1 MSQTWTTS
9 GQEKREVARR
19 SSRVQVAGIAYG
31 TASRSASARRTASPD
46 HAATARLLEELENTV
61 DVDELELPL
70 LQEGDAPPF
79 LEDGP
84 LLGETARL
92 AGR

>member
-1 MSQTWTTS
+1 MAAPRLYTQPPP
-9 GQEKREVARR
+9 GRARR
-19 SSRVQVAGIAYG
+19 
-31 TASRSASARRTASPD
+31 ASARHVAYSEAEGSPSLYP
-46 HAATARLLEELENTV
+46 LLEELENTV
-61 DVDELELPL
+61 DVDELEIPL

-84 LLGETARL
+84 LLGDGDGAAARL